1 MTDQSQSGRLSGS
14 LTTPTRISHARSE
27 RVRPWSSFKHYNFSV
42 LWAAQV
48 TMTMAMTLRLLS
60 TSQWIY
66 DETGSALQ
74 LGILGAVQL
83 LQMPVVIYGGALAD
97 VMNRKV
103 LMSMTQCVSFGS
115 LLVLTLLAFGNIL
128 APWHI
133 WVVTGL
139 TGMVNMLGSSARPA
153 MLPRCVPRSHLTNA
167 VTISTSTMQVA
178 AITVPF
184 LFGPLYINFGIAP
197 TLLVTTCIA
206 GISVIS
212 PLLIRA
218 SGAPEDGSAGGVKLQ
233 TIIEGFHFVRTHPI
247 LPGLYL
253 LDIGVT
259 IVSFYRMLFPFF
271 SHELYGMGAQGTAML
286 TSANALGGVCGS
298 MVVFITER
306 WRRKGMIV
314 LVATLIY
321 ALLLFAWGFN
331 RVDLVENPN
340 LTLNLFDL
348 SYTFNYIFAIG
359 LGLVALLGGTDAVGM
374 TMRQALVQLTAPD
387 NMLGRA
393 SSAHSFSAMGAN
405 HLGQLEVS
413 IVGGIIGAG
422 NVIVL
427 GGVISVIVVF
437 AIWRFAPGI
446 RNYRYRPQ
454 RRPSG

>member
-1 MTDQSQSGRLSGS
+1 M
-14 LTTPTRISHARSE
+14 
-27 RVRPWSSFKHYNFSV
+27 RVKPWSSFKHYNFSV

-66 DETGSALQ
+66 DETGSAAQ

-103 LMSMTQCVSFGS
+103 LMSMTQTVSFLS
-115 LLVLTLLAFGNIL
+115 LVILTVLAYSDVL

-133 WVVTGL
+133 WVVTGA

-153 MLPRCVPRSHLTNA
+153 MLPRVVPRTHLTNA
-167 VTISTSTMQVA
+167 VTISTSTMQVS
-178 AITVPF
+178 AIAVPF
-184 LFGPLYINFGIAP
+184 LFGPLYINYGIAP

-206 GISVIS
+206 AVSVIS
-212 PLLIRA
+212 PLIIRA
-218 SGAPEDGSAGGVKLQ
+218 SGAPEDGSAGGVKLK
-233 TIIEGFHFVRTHPI
+233 TIVEGVRFVLRHPI
-247 LPGLYL
+247 LPGLYM

-271 SHELYGMGAQGTAML
+271 SAELYGMGAQGTALL
-286 TSANALGGVCGS
+286 TSFNAMGGVCGS

-306 WRRKGMIV
+306 WRRKGRIV

-321 ALLLFAWGFN
+321 AFLLFAWGFN
-331 RVDLVENPN
+331 RIDLVDNPN
-340 LTLNLFDL
+340 LTLGLFDF
-348 SYTFNYIFAIG
+348 SWTFNYIFAIG

-387 NMLGRA
+387 NMIGRA

-405 HLGQLEVS
+405 HLGQMEVS
-413 IVGGIIGAG
+413 FVGGIIGAG
-422 NVIVL
+422 PVMVL
-427 GGVISVIVVF
+427 GGAISVVVVVT
-437 AIWRFAPGI
+437 IWWLAPGI

-454 RRPSG
+454 RRPAG

>member
-1 MTDQSQSGRLSGS
+1 
-14 LTTPTRISHARSE
+14 
-27 RVRPWSSFKHYNFSV
+27 
-42 LWAAQV
+42 
-48 TMTMAMTLRLLS
+48 MTMAMTLRLLS
-60 TSQWIY
+60 TSQWIF
-66 DETGSALQ
+66 DETGSVLQ

-103 LMSMTQCVSFGS
+103 LMAMTQSVSFAS
-115 LLVLTLLAFGNIL
+115 LVILTVLAYGDVL

-133 WVVTGL
+133 WVVTGA

-153 MLPRCVPRSHLTNA
+153 LLPRVVPRSHLTNA

-184 LFGPLYINFGIAP
+184 LFGPLYIGFGIAP

-206 GISVIS
+206 AVSVVS

-218 SGAPEDGSAGGVKLQ
+218 SGAPEAGSAGGVKLK
-233 TIIEGFHFVRTHPI
+233 TIIEGFNFVRRHPI
-247 LPGLYL
+247 LPGLYM

-259 IVSFYRMLFPFF
+259 IFSFYRMLFPFF
-271 SHELYGMGAQGTAML
+271 SQELYGMGAQGTALL
-286 TSANALGGVCGS
+286 TSANAMGGVVGS
-298 MVVFITER
+298 MVVFVTER

-321 ALLLFAWGFN
+321 AFLLIAWGFN
-331 RVDLVENPN
+331 RIDLVDNPF
-340 LTLNLFDL
+340 LTLGLFDW

-359 LGLVALLGGTDAVGM
+359 LGLVALLGGTDSVGM

-405 HLGQLEVS
+405 HLGQMEVS
-413 IVGGIIGAG
+413 FIGGIIGAG
-422 NVIVL
+422 PVMIM
-427 GGVISVIVVF
+427 GGAISVVVVGI
-437 AIWRFAPGI
+437 IWWFTPGI

-454 RRPSG
+454 RRPRG

>member
-1 MTDQSQSGRLSGS
+1 LAQQ
-14 LTTPTRISHARSE
+14 TRIAHSRTE
-27 RVRPWSSFKHYNFSV
+27 RIKPWSSFKHYNFSV

-60 TSQWIY
+60 TSQWIF
-66 DETGSALQ
+66 DETGSAAQ

-103 LMSMTQCVSFGS
+103 LMAMTQSVSFLS
-115 LLVLTLLAFGNIL
+115 LLVLTILAFGEVL

-153 MLPRCVPRSHLTNA
+153 MLPRVVPRSHLTNA

-184 LFGPLYINFGIAP
+184 LFGPLYITYGIGP
-197 TLLVTTCIA
+197 SLLVTTCIA
-206 GISVIS
+206 AASMIA
-212 PLLIRA
+212 PLIIRV
-218 SGAPEDGSAGGVKLQ
+218 SGAPEEGSGGGVKLK

-331 RVDLVENPN
+331 RVDLVDNPN
-340 LTLNLFDL
+340 LVLSLFDF
-348 SYTFNYIFAIG
+348 SWTINYIFAIG

-405 HLGQLEVS
+405 HLGQMEVS
-413 IVGGIIGAG
+413 FVGGIIGAG
-422 NVIVL
+422 NVMVL

-437 AIWRFAPGI
+437 AIWRLVPGI
-446 RNYRYRPQ
+446 RTYRYRPQ
-454 RRPSG
+454 RNPRG

>member
-1 MTDQSQSGRLSGS
+1 MK
-14 LTTPTRISHARSE
+14 
-27 RVRPWSSFKHYNFSV
+27 PWSSFKHYDFSV

-60 TSQWIY
+60 TSQWIF
-66 DETGSALQ
+66 DVTGSAAQ

-103 LMSMTQCVSFGS
+103 LMSLTQCVSFGS
-115 LLVLTLLAFGNIL
+115 LATLTILAYADVL

-153 MLPRCVPRSHLTNA
+153 MLPRVVPRSHLTNA

-178 AITVPF
+178 SITVPF
-184 LFGPLYINFGIAP
+184 IFAPLYLAWGIAP
-197 TLLVTTCIA
+197 TLLVTTGIA
-206 GISVIS
+206 GLSVIS

-218 SGAPEDGSAGGVKLQ
+218 SGAPEQGSGGGVKWK
-233 TIIEGFHFVRTHPI
+233 TIVEGFHFVRTHPI
-247 LPGLYL
+247 LPGLYM

-271 SHELYGMGAQGTAML
+271 SHELYGMGAQGTALL

-321 ALLLFAWGFN
+321 ALLLFVWGFN
-331 RVDLVENPN
+331 RVDLVDNPFV
-340 LTLNLFDL
+340 TLALGGFSWTL
-348 SYTFNYIFAIG
+348 NYIFAIG
-359 LGLVALLGGTDAVGM
+359 LVIVALLGGTDAVGM

-405 HLGQLEVS
+405 HLGQMEVS
-413 IVGGIIGAG
+413 FVGGIIGAG
-422 NVIVL
+422 NVMVL
-427 GGVISVIVVF
+427 GGFISLIVVF
-437 AIWRFAPGI
+437 AIWRLAPGI
-446 RNYRYRPQ
+446 RNYRYRP
-454 RRPSG
+454 RRSGVD

>member
-1 MTDQSQSGRLSGS
+1 M
-14 LTTPTRISHARSE
+14 
-27 RVRPWSSFKHYNFSV
+27 
-42 LWAAQV
+42 LWAAQI
-48 TMTMAMTLRLLS
+48 TMTMAMTMRLLS

-66 DETGSALQ
+66 DETGSAAQ

-97 VMNRKV
+97 VVNRKV
-103 LMSMTQCVSFGS
+103 LMSLTQTVSLAS
-115 LLVLTLLAFGNIL
+115 LIILTLLAFSEVL

-133 WVVTGL
+133 WVVTGV

-167 VTISTSTMQVA
+167 VTISTSSMQVA

-184 LFGPLYINFGIAP
+184 LFGPLYINYGIAP

-206 GISVIS
+206 AVSVIA
-212 PLLIRA
+212 PLIIRV
-218 SGAPEDGSAGGVKLQ
+218 SGAPEEGSAGGVKLR
-233 TIIEGFHFVRTHPI
+233 TIIEGFNFVRRHPI
-247 LPGLYL
+247 LPGLYM

-259 IVSFYRMLFPFF
+259 IFSFYRMLFPFF
-271 SHELYGMGAQGTAML
+271 SQELYGMGAQGTALL
-286 TSANALGGVCGS
+286 TSANAAGGVVGS
-298 MVVFITER
+298 MIVFITER
-306 WRRKGMIV
+306 WRRKGLIV

-321 ALLLFAWGFN
+321 AFLLLAWGFT
-331 RVDLVENPN
+331 RVDLVDNPN
-340 LTLNLFDL
+340 LTLGLFNL

-359 LGLVALLGGTDAVGM
+359 LGLVALLGGTDSIGM

-405 HLGQLEVS
+405 HLGQMEVS
-413 IVGGIIGAG
+413 FVGGIIGAG
-422 NVIVL
+422 NVMIL
-427 GGVISVIVVF
+427 GGFISVIVVF
-437 AIWRFAPGI
+437 VIWRYTPGI

-454 RRPSG
+454 RRPAG

>member
-1 MTDQSQSGRLSGS
+1 M
-14 LTTPTRISHARSE
+14 
-27 RVRPWSSFKHYNFSV
+27 RVKPWSSFKHYNFSV

-66 DETGSALQ
+66 DETGSAAQ

-103 LMSMTQCVSFGS
+103 LMSMTQTVSFLS
-115 LLVLTLLAFGNIL
+115 LVILTVLAYSDVL

-133 WVVTGL
+133 WVVTGA

-153 MLPRCVPRSHLTNA
+153 MLPRVVPRTHLTNA
-167 VTISTSTMQVA
+167 VTISTSTMQVS
-178 AITVPF
+178 AIAVPF
-184 LFGPLYINFGIAP
+184 LFGPLYINYGIAP

-206 GISVIS
+206 AVSVIS
-212 PLLIRA
+212 PLIIRA
-218 SGAPEDGSAGGVKLQ
+218 SGAPEDGSAGGVKLK
-233 TIIEGFHFVRTHPI
+233 TIVEGIRFVLRHPI
-247 LPGLYL
+247 LPGLYM

-271 SHELYGMGAQGTAML
+271 SAELYGMGAQGTALL
-286 TSANALGGVCGS
+286 TSFNAMGGVCGS

-306 WRRKGMIV
+306 WRRKGRIV

-321 ALLLFAWGFN
+321 AFLLFAWGFN
-331 RVDLVENPN
+331 RIDLVDNPN
-340 LTLNLFDL
+340 LTLGLFDF
-348 SYTFNYIFAIG
+348 SWTFNYIFAIG

-387 NMLGRA
+387 NMIGRA

-405 HLGQLEVS
+405 HLGQMEVS
-413 IVGGIIGAG
+413 FVGGIIGAG
-422 NVIVL
+422 PVMVL
-427 GGVISVIVVF
+427 GGAISVVVVVT
-437 AIWRFAPGI
+437 IWWLAPGI